1 MGLSSMGLTTE
12 LPGGYGPCSRPI
24 SMLVKRGEGGHG
36 LVDADTSRPNPIRQE
51 VERVPPHVEQPLWRL
66 LTEPGTVQVDLP
78 GSAAARRRLRQQIGT
93 LPAGTAVVLCSAA
106 VGSRMRCR
114 RFARDA
120 GIQLQRE
127 YVAVP
132 SMHAPACYV
141 EDTPQA
147 LRYFF
152 SQLLALPRGGT
163 VKSAMLGAAK
173 TAARLQFPWPAFGA
187 VAPVRVA
194 VGRIPIRPG
203 ETIEPGYAA
212 DLFGVAGME
221 TVVVALSKDP
231 NAKVTLLLI
240 PRGSP
245 RPTLAVKVPTTR
257 GAEATILA
265 ERRVLEELQTRLPAA
280 MLATIPTI
288 AHLPDAQGRAALVT
302 TALPGSPMRTRY
314 HAWRHLARARAVSD
328 DFMAV
333 ERWLAAFQN
342 ATAGASGPV
351 DMDNGSISILRR
363 RFADDPHM
371 DGTLAMLGAIH
382 ARLRTSKTPRT
393 AVHGDFWF
401 GNLLL
406 VGKEISGVIDW
417 ESGSS
422 RGEPIRDLVRF
433 ALTYALYLDRHST
446 PGHRVAGHRGLRA
459 GTWGSGI
466 EYAING
472 HGWFPNLFRGFVR
485 NGLARLG
492 ADPGCWREAVLAGL
506 AEVAA
511 SADHLDFAWQHW
523 QLFDRLSEPVPNEF
537 QSIDA

>member
-1 MGLSSMGLTTE
+1 
-12 LPGGYGPCSRPI
+12 
-24 SMLVKRGEGGHG
+24 MLVKRGEDGHG
-36 LVDADTSRPNPIRQE
+36 LVDTDTLRRSPVKQE
-51 VERVPPHVEQPLWRL
+51 SEWVPPHVEQPLWRL

-78 GSAAARRRLRQQIGT
+78 RSAPARRRLRQQIGT
-93 LPAGTAVVLCSAA
+93 LPAGTAVVLCSSEL
-106 VGSRMRCR
+106 GSRMRCR
-114 RFARDA
+114 RFAKDA
-120 GIQLQRE
+120 GIQLMRE

-132 SMHAPACYV
+132 SVHAPACYV

-147 LRYFF
+147 ISYFV
-152 SQLLALPRGGT
+152 SQLLALPRGGA
-163 VKSAMLGAAK
+163 VKSALLGAAK
-173 TAARLQFPWPAFGA
+173 TAARLQFPWTAIGA

-194 VGRIPIRPG
+194 VARVPARPG
-203 ETIEPGYAA
+203 EIIEPGRVP

-240 PRGSP
+240 PNGSG

-257 GAEATILA
+257 GAEATIHA
-265 ERRVLEELQTRLPAA
+265 ERHVLEELQTRLPAA
-280 MLATIPTI
+280 MSATVPTLAR
-288 AHLPDAQGRAALVT
+288 LPSAQGQAALVT

-314 HAWRHLARARAVSD
+314 HAWRHIASARAVGD

-333 ERWLAAFQN
+333 ERWLARFQST
-342 ATAGASGPV
+342 TAGASGPV
-351 DMDNGSISILRR
+351 DMENGNISILRS
-363 RFADDPHM
+363 RFADDPNL
-371 DGTLAMLGAIH
+371 DGIMARLDAIFD
-382 ARLRTSKTPRT
+382 RLRTSKTPRT

-406 VGKEISGVIDW
+406 VGTEISGVIDW

-422 RGEPIRDLVRF
+422 WGEPVRDLVRF

-492 ADPGCWREAVLAGL
+492 ADPGCWRDAVLAGL

-511 SADHLDFAWQHW
+511 TADHLDFAWQHW
-523 QLFDRLSEPVPNEF
+523 QMFDRLSEPAPNEL
-537 QSIDA
+537 QSNNA

>member
-1 MGLSSMGLTTE
+1 
-12 LPGGYGPCSRPI
+12 
-24 SMLVKRGEGGHG
+24 
-36 LVDADTSRPNPIRQE
+36 
-51 VERVPPHVEQPLWRL
+51 
-66 LTEPGTVQVDLP
+66 
-78 GSAAARRRLRQQIGT
+78 
-93 LPAGTAVVLCSAA
+93 
-106 VGSRMRCR
+106 MRCR

-120 GIQLQRE
+120 GIQLLRE

-132 SMHAPACYV
+132 STHAPACYV

-152 SQLLALPRGGT
+152 SQLLALPRGGA
-163 VKSAMLGAAK
+163 VKSAVLGAAK
-173 TAARLQFPWPAFGA
+173 AAARLQFPWPAFGA

-194 VGRIPIRPG
+194 VARIPTRPG
-203 ETIEPGYAA
+203 EIIEPSHAA

-240 PRGSP
+240 PRGST

-288 AHLPDAQGRAALVT
+288 AKLPDAQGGAALVT
-302 TALPGSPMRTRY
+302 SALPGSPMRTRY

-328 DFMAV
+328 DFKAV
-333 ERWLAAFQN
+333 ERWLARFQS
-342 ATAGASGPV
+342 ATAGASEPV
-351 DMDNGSISILRR
+351 DMDNGSIAALRR
-363 RFADDPHM
+363 RFADDLHL
-371 DGTLAMLGAIH
+371 DGMLAILGAIH

-393 AVHGDFWF
+393 VVHGDFWF

-406 VGKEISGVIDW
+406 VREEISGVIDW

-422 RGEPIRDLVRF
+422 WGEPVRDLVRF
-433 ALTYALYLDRHST
+433 ALTYALYLDRHSK

-459 GTWGSGI
+459 GAWGSGI
-466 EYAING
+466 EFAVNG
-472 HGWFPNLFRGFVR
+472 DGWFPDLFRSFVR
-485 NGLARLG
+485 DGLARLG
-492 ADPGCWREAVLAGL
+492 ADPTCWREAVLAGL

-511 SADHLDFAWQHW
+511 TADHLDFARLHW
-523 QLFDRLSEPVPNEF
+523 QMFERLTESAPTMLQASE
-537 QSIDA
+537 A